1 MIAEFDGKYAFLS
14 NFYPSIFTHDGI
26 EYPTVEHFF
35 QKKKTKQ
42 VKGIYY
48 ICSSQYR
55 RTVPESIDFMDWS

>member
-35 QKKKTKQ
+35 KLQKH
-42 VKGIYY
+42 
-48 ICSSQYR
+48 
-55 RTVPESIDFMDWS
+55 